1 MKLNRTMKRALAYV
15 CAIALVISSITV
27 YNQTAVKA
35 SGSATVDGIVYTVTD
50 GDATIVGFT
59 CQGIFDKARIHFAWG
74 TKVDENS
81 ITATVDGKA
90 VTVDGKNTNGMFI
103 PLSEVSG
110 LAEGE
115 YQIAIKATATEEAKE
130 VTGNATLKIQAEGE
144 TTTRDSSIVVWKDL
158 GEGFSYDDNTTATVI
173 NIQQP
178 GFATEKGIY
187 VNVPAGINKVSVN
200 GVSGDTVGAIQGAGI
215 VVYLSAL
222 TYQTNNVI
230 IEYAGGTATVN
241 IKNAN
246 GTGGDAP
253 TVETTTAAP
262 ITDGDELLKNTAFAD
277 SSNWN
282 EFGFTSAT
290 NNGDGSLTLAIE
302 AKTEGDN
309 WSSQLVQNGLSLT
322 EGKWYVAKYTV
333 TSDVDKTFQLLLQ
346 SDGAAGGDWSVFSEN
361 LTEVKA
367 GETKDVEMKFQ
378 ASKTGNNNVLFGL
391 MMGYV
396 NNTASEAANVVIS
409 NVSLKVYNSDP
420 AGDETTTPEPSTDE
434 ETTPEPSTD
443 EETTPEPSTEDT
455 TTAATSELVWTD
467 AVADSKWY
475 TNGNWEYYFGDW
487 NASQGKV
494 AVDSENPNRVAIVA
508 TNSLWHDAWGTQ
520 IKFVAE
526 GLTPGATYTISYDII
541 ADNNNG
547 KIKTSASDAE
557 IALVAGKQTVSRTD
571 AADEN
576 GKLELAV
583 GMGWVGLNNK
593 LIMEN
598 LKVVDAEG
606 NEVNPKPDKPDETT
620 TPSNP
625 VETTT
630 PSDPV
635 ETTTPSDSDETTAPS
650 KPDETTTPS
659 EPKTDNPTVAPT
671 AAPKKVNVPKVKVKS
686 ASKKKASKK
695 VKISLKKV
703 KGAKKYQVQISKTK
717 KFKKVLVKKTVKK
730 AKFTIKS
737 KKIKNKKKL
746 YVRAKAI
753 KIVGGK
759 SYKGKWSR
767 AKKIKIKK

>member
-1 MKLNRTMKRALAYV
+1 MKRIIAV
-15 CAIALVISSITV
+15 ICSIALIAGSVSV
-27 YNQTAVKA
+27 MGAVKTP
-35 SGSATVDGIVYTVTD
+35 GDED
-50 GDATIVGFT
+50 GDIISNPWADLFT
-59 CQGIFDKARIHFAWG
+59 EVAS
-74 TKVDENS
+74 EN
-81 ITATVDGKA
+81 
-90 VTVDGKNTNGMFI
+90 
-103 PLSEVSG
+103 
-110 LAEGE
+110 
-115 YQIAIKATATEEAKE
+115 
-130 VTGNATLKIQAEGE
+130 
-144 TTTRDSSIVVWKDL
+144 TTKDL
-158 GEGFSYDDNTTATVI
+158 EID
-173 NIQQP
+173 
-178 GFATEKGIY
+178 
-187 VNVPAGINKVSVN
+187 
-200 GVSGDTVGAIQGAGI
+200 
-215 VVYLSAL
+215 
-222 TYQTNNVI
+222 
-230 IEYAGGTATVN
+230 
-241 IKNAN
+241 
-246 GTGGDAP
+246 
-253 TVETTTAAP
+253 
-262 ITDGDELLKNTAFAD
+262 
-277 SSNWN
+277 
-282 EFGFTSAT
+282 
-290 NNGDGSLTLAIE
+290 
-302 AKTEGDN
+302 
-309 WSSQLVQNGLSLT
+309 
-322 EGKWYVAKYTV
+322 
-333 TSDVDKTFQLLLQ
+333 
-346 SDGAAGGDWSVFSEN
+346 
-361 LTEVKA
+361 
-367 GETKDVEMKFQ
+367 
-378 ASKTGNNNVLFGL
+378 
-391 MMGYV
+391 
-396 NNTASEAANVVIS
+396 
-409 NVSLKVYNSDP
+409 
-420 AGDETTTPEPSTDE
+420 
-434 ETTPEPSTD
+434 
-443 EETTPEPSTEDT
+443 

-541 ADNNNG
+541 ADNNDG

-620 TPSNP
+620 TPS
-625 VETTT
+625 
-630 PSDPV
+630 DPV
-635 ETTTPSDSDETTAPS
+635 ETTTPSDSDETTTPS
-650 KPDETTTPS
+650 KPDETTAPS

-671 AAPKKVNVPKVKVKS
+671 AAPKKVSVSKVKVKS

-746 YVRAKAI
+746 YVRVKAV
-753 KIVGGK
+753 KVVGGK